1 MAQQTLDGDLKAL
14 LTAIE
19 GLPPS
24 FQSGRRSDPL
34 GTYLTPGLSDD
45 GDPKPVFPVDEDGLY
60 GTFNTAWERVF
71 QKCPSDADDKLKKL
85 VHHGRGKHG
94 LILAHAWAEHYATV
108 VTSDERALIQLRAQ
122 TLLALIRAN
131 IGPTVNGGKISH
143 LKSGLAVGINFA
155 DFIKIRGTYEYDM
168 PFGVSYLYPASTS
181 AHNYSRASPLVSE
194 PSYDITGLTQPN
206 LRPCMP
212 RPSADMKGATQ
223 CLPYTSTVAAPVEL
237 PIWEFRPGLACV
249 PAQHFGHPIWQ
260 ERRLLPTITPQCFS
274 DNWIQSQNVEA
285 KEMGMRK
292 I

>member
-168 PFGVSYLYPASTS
+168 PFGVSYLYPASTTADTES
-181 AHNYSRASPLVSE
+181 PDFPSNGLELDPAWPGSSWMSTLEHSRVFWWLVDIHRAEAHRL
-194 PSYDITGLTQPN
+194 
-206 LRPCMP
+206 LRLDP
-212 RPSADMKGATQ
+212 
-223 CLPYTSTVAAPVEL
+223 
-237 PIWEFRPGLACV
+237 V
-249 PAQHFGHPIWQ
+249 PAAICAMA
-260 ERRLLPTITPQCFS
+260 LLTGESRVGAQVTIAGGTYIVSVTFH
-274 DNWIQSQNVEA
+274 EY
-285 KEMGMRK
+285 
-292 I
+292 

>member
-131 IGPTVNGGKISH
+131 IGPTVNGDMIW
-143 LKSGLAVGINFA
+143 
-155 DFIKIRGTYEYDM
+155 RPGTEYDM
-168 PFGVSYLYPASTS
+168 PFGVSYLYPASTRS
-181 AHNYSRASPLVSE
+181 DASP
-194 PSYDITGLTQPN
+194 T
-206 LRPCMP
+206 P
-212 RPSADMKGATQ
+212 RRDPPG
-223 CLPYTSTVAAPVEL
+223 C
-237 PIWEFRPGLACV
+237 IW
-249 PAQHFGHPIWQ
+249 I
-260 ERRLLPTITPQCFS
+260 
-274 DNWIQSQNVEA
+274 
-285 KEMGMRK
+285 
-292 I
+292 

>member
-1 MAQQTLDGDLKAL
+1 MASLASSLMVFCLSGLRWPMAEEGWQEGRSAAASARALSSGSSLVLAINTIRKIKSWIYPNTGQYDTALGSLIGYEYSSPGKRPSEIDHSLRPFSIWNCSGSIGTAQQRGHHNFFFLITSTTGMAQQTLDGDLKAL

-94 LILAHAWAEHYATV
+94 LILAHAGAEHYATV

-155 DFIKIRGTYEYDM
+155 DFIKIRGT
-168 PFGVSYLYPASTS
+168 
-181 AHNYSRASPLVSE
+181 
-194 PSYDITGLTQPN
+194 
-206 LRPCMP
+206 
-212 RPSADMKGATQ
+212 
-223 CLPYTSTVAAPVEL
+223 
-237 PIWEFRPGLACV
+237 
-249 PAQHFGHPIWQ
+249 
-260 ERRLLPTITPQCFS
+260 
-274 DNWIQSQNVEA
+274 
-285 KEMGMRK
+285 
-292 I
+292 